1 MEEEIEM
8 FLEEAEEL
16 MQKAISH
23 TTAELVKI
31 RAGKAM
37 PNMLDSISVEYYG
50 AMTPLSQVASV
61 STPDARTLVIKPWEK
76 KTIADIE
83 KAIINSN
90 LGFNPQNDGDI
101 IRINIPALTE
111 ERRLQLVKQ
120 VKAEA
125 EHGKVSIRNVRK
137 DTNDSLRKLL
147 KDGASED
154 AIKIAEDE
162 CQKITDTNSSVID
175 ELVVK
180 KEADIMHI

>member
-8 FLEEAEEL
+8 FLQEAEEL
-16 MQKAISH
+16 MHKAISH

-37 PNMLDSISVEYYG
+37 PNMLDTISVEYYG
-50 AMTPLSQVASV
+50 VMTPLSQVASV
-61 STPDARTLVIKPWEK
+61 TTPDARTLVIKPWEK
-76 KTIADIE
+76 KMIAEIE

-125 EHGKVSIRNVRK
+125 ENGKVSIRNVRK

-154 AIKIAEDE
+154 AIKRAEDE
-162 CQKITDTNSSVID
+162 VQKITDNNTASID